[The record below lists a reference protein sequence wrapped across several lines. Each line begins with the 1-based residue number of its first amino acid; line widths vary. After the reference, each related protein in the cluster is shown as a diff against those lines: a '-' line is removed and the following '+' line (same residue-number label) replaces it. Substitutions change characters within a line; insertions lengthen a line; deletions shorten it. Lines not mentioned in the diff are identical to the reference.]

1 MIAKKLVSAACVGLC
16 AHAQTLN
23 PSAIDSTSINLIIFD
38 CSCIMLYPAL
48 LNQIQPACH
57 SRRSSFECCNHSAQP
72 S

>member
-48 LNQIQPACH
+48 LNQPDPT
-57 SRRSSFECCNHSAQP
+57 SMS
-72 S
+72 